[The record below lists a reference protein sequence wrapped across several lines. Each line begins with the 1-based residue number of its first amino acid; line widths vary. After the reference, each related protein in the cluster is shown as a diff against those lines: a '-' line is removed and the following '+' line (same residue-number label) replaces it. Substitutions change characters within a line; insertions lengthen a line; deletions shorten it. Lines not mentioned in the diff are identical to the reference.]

1 MLISEAFDLYRADE
15 IRAAHLSLKTDES
28 YIYAKKLAIDYYGD
42 IDVIHIDYKTVQ
54 KYYEHLL
61 TWQKPDT
68 ARGNII
74 CLRAVFKMLKR
85 RKYAVLDP
93 EDIKV
98 PRREKREIYYLHK
111 DEVEEFIDI
120 VGRPARGYPE
130 ANRLRNIA
138 IIRLLFCTG
147 IRVSELCRLN
157 RNTIRQR
164 QFVVVGKSKDPRPC
178 FITAEVEEAIKNYL
192 KVRTDKNPALFIS
205 NQNEKRIT
213 PGNVRRV
220 FQRACAQSDFD
231 EVHPHTLRH
240 SFATYLLDQGV
251 DLLYI
256 GELMGHQSL
265 ETTKMYTHYNNPKL
279 RQIYHAAM
287 GQ

>member
-1 MLISEAFDLYRADE
+1 MLISEAFQTYRKRE
-15 IRAAHLSLKTDES
+15 VIAAGLSSKTLES
-28 YIYAKKLAIDYYGD
+28 YIYAEKLVVAYFGD
-42 IDVIHIDYKTVQ
+42 TEFSSIKVEDVISF
-54 KYYEHLL
+54 YEHLL
-61 TWQKPDT
+61 GWQAPDT

-74 CLRAVFKMLKR
+74 CLRSVVRLMKR
-85 RKYAVLDP
+85 CSDSALDP
-93 EDIKV
+93 DDIKV
-98 PRREKREIYYLHK
+98 PKREKREIYYLHK
-111 DEVEEFIDI
+111 SEVEEFIDI
-120 VGRPARGYPE
+120 VARPARGYPE
-130 ANRLRNIA
+130 INRLRNIA
-138 IIRLLFCTG
+138 IMKLLFCTG
-147 IRVSELCRLN
+147 MRVSELCHLN

-192 KVRTDKNPALFIS
+192 KARTDKNPALFIS

-220 FQRACAQSDFD
+220 FQRVCAQSDFD

-265 ETTKMYTHYNNPKL
+265 ETTKMYTHFNNPRL